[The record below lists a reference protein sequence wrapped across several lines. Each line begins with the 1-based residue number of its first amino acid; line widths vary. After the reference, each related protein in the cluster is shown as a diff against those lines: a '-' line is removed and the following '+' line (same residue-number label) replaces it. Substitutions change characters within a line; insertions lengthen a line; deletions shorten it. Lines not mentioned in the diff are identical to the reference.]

1 MRIQQVHKTV
11 SFFFLVTRTPVFK
24 FYIALW
30 KVIRKSSNQPGI
42 YWLPFQLTFRG
53 SWEMLP
59 SETEFVSFLWTAEKR
74 LHSNSEYQTFL
85 VTWPLACRDLLVDRA
100 IYPFHI
106 VAFTSSG
113 RLQHRLRLYELSGGG
128 FVLLCLCSHHP
139 LRPELQLTHS
149 KRGQPGILPCLSP
162 QVSETRQFHKD
173 PFNL

>member
-1 MRIQQVHKTV
+1 MRIQQVHQTV
-11 SFFFLVTRTPVFK
+11 SFFFLVTNRTPVFK

-30 KVIRKSSNQPGI
+30 KVIRKISNQPGI

-59 SETEFVSFLWTAEKR
+59 SETEFVSFLWTAEKS

-106 VAFTSSG
+106 HIVAFTSSG

-128 FVLLCLCSHHP
+128 FVQLSMFSP
-139 LRPELQLTHS
+139 PFEAWVTVDTLQEGPAWHS
-149 KRGQPGILPCLSP
+149 AVSVSPG
-162 QVSETRQFHKD
+162 
-173 PFNL
+173 